1 MKVKIRKTDR
11 MLLCGS
17 LLLFPL
23 VFIVNY
29 AFHHQVWPIR
39 LLPSGRLTYYFL
51 VAFACGAILPAV
63 VINLWAARGIGNLRR
78 FGFAFKP
85 IDLVKILVALAVGAF
100 FASFPIGEEAL
111 AEPGRIVHLFVWLLS
126 TSIAEALV
134 FLGIVYN
141 VCETFLAGKVNKYLA
156 IAIAALVSSVCFG
169 LYHFSYP
176 PPWNT
181 LGKAALLTV
190 IWLEVSAVY
199 ILTRSLWA
207 AAAFNNVMA
216 IIGFVL
222 NNLTIEGP
230 LALGFTLDAI
240 SVVSL
245 VLVYLAFFLPKSR
258 IA

>member
-63 VINLWAARGIGNLRR
+63 VINLWAVRGIGTLRR

-141 VCETFLAGKVNKYLA
+141 ICETFLAGKVNKYLA